1 MLLTALAIAL
11 QLQGPGL
18 PADSLEGL
26 RRDARRASAN
36 FERLSRRLIPIRYGP
51 SGTNCDEIVGRF
63 CLIYDSGRPYEG
75 GPTHGS
81 IIDARREAI
90 EALRHVFTYAPGDF
104 ETAAPL
110 VRYLVEDDRASEAA
124 AAARLYR
131 LESGD
136 SVWGPLLVGFAEH
149 ATGSDTAAARHFVE
163 GMDRLSPGEREDI
176 TDLEWVLE
184 ATDRRA
190 WRRLDETGRSRLAHD
205 FWVLS
210 DPLYM
215 TPGNES
221 RNEHIARHI
230 WARML
235 ERAPRVADMLPW
247 GRDLDQ
253 LTVRYGVP
261 TARTRSPGTMQRDGS
276 LTEHFDPDQLAW
288 APVDFSTRG
297 PPPPP
302 LPGRPWVA
310 ERTRSR
316 SGYAPVTFRR
326 MLPIEH
332 QATRIPDGDS
342 TIIRV
347 DARFVMDSVATGAF
361 LTQTAFYLLD
371 RELRIV
377 RQAEGT
383 AIVAG
388 DTARFHYEAKVP
400 RDAYTFSLEAMEP
413 GSRLAGRAR
422 YFLEDDSAAGPRI
435 SDPLI
440 LRSWSPEP
448 VPADRSDPA
457 FRPRASLIITPGDTL
472 GLFARG
478 SGFQPGADLDI
489 QLALRPANRASLPA
503 RLFSWIGDKL
513 GLSEPDSP
521 TRLSWSDRAEMTGH
535 ITLAVE
541 LFPREEDKGDRV
553 VILRVVDTS
562 TGQAVESRRVIH
574 IGMPATQH

>member
-1 MLLTALAIAL
+1 MLLTALVLAMQI
-11 QLQGPGL
+11 QGPGL
-18 PADSLEGL
+18 PADSLDNL
-26 RRDARRASAN
+26 RRDAQRASAH

-75 GPTHGS
+75 GPTHGA

-124 AAARLYR
+124 SAARLFR

-149 ATGSDTAAARHFVE
+149 ATGNDTAAARHFAE

-176 TDLEWVLE
+176 ADLEWVLE
-184 ATDRRA
+184 ADDRRT
-190 WRRLDETGRSRLAHD
+190 WRRIDEAGRTRLAHD

-215 TPGNES
+215 TPGNEA

-235 ERAPRVADMLPW
+235 ERAPRVADMLSW

-302 LPGRPWVA
+302 LPGRPWVP

-316 SGYAPVTFRR
+316 SGYAPATFRR
-326 MLPIEH
+326 MVPIEQ

-342 TIIRV
+342 TLIRV
-347 DARFVMDSVATGAF
+347 DAQFVMDSLAAGAF
-361 LTQTAFYLLD
+361 RVRTAFYVLD
-371 RELRIV
+371 RNFQMV
-377 RQAEGT
+377 RQAEGM
-383 AIVAG
+383 AVVAG
-388 DTARFHYEAKVP
+388 DTARFRYEAKVP
-400 RDAYTFSLEAMEP
+400 RGDYTFSLEAIEP
-413 GSRLAGRAR
+413 DSRLAGRAR
-422 YFLEDDSAAGPRI
+422 FFLENDSAAAPRI
-435 SDPLI
+435 SDPVI
-440 LRSWSPEP
+440 LRSWSPGA
-448 VPADRSDPA
+448 VPSGRTDPT
-457 FRPRASLIITPGDTL
+457 FRPRTSLILSTTDTL
-472 GLFARG
+472 GLFAQG
-478 SGFQPGADLDI
+478 SGFQPGAAVDI

-503 RLFSWIGDKL
+503 RVFSWIGDKL
-513 GLSEPDSP
+513 GLSEPDAP
-521 TRLSWSDRAEMTGH
+521 TRLSWSDRADLDGRV
-535 ITLAVE
+535 TLAVE
-541 LFPREEDKGDRV
+541 LFPRPEDRGDRV
-553 VILRVVDTS
+553 VVLRVVDNS
-562 TGQAVESRRVIH
+562 TGQAAESRRVIR
-574 IGMPATQH
+574 IEEGRSR